1 VLAKCINS
9 QQVANLFLQ
18 KINST
23 HNFFKKLIKEE
34 VLAAKV
40 LRTFSPQG
48 QQDSQTALGAPS
60 GNRTRD
66 RSTQFLTDSA
76 LARKAA

>member
-1 VLAKCINS
+1 
-9 QQVANLFLQ
+9 
-18 KINST
+18 
-23 HNFFKKLIKEE
+23 
-34 VLAAKV
+34 V

-48 QQDSQTALGAPS
+48 QQDSQTVLGAPS

>member
-1 VLAKCINS
+1 
-9 QQVANLFLQ
+9 
-18 KINST
+18 
-23 HNFFKKLIKEE
+23 
-34 VLAAKV
+34 V

-48 QQDSQTALGAPS
+48 QQDSQTVLGAPS

-76 LARKAA
+76 LARKAAWTNSVRGQNFRLFKLLAKCINSQQI